1 MPSASLPERA
11 RCAEHTVPTSE
22 AAYDRCQCHHI
33 TNHTA
38 TGHHITNHTATGHH
52 ITNHTAIGHHITNH
66 TATGHHITNHTVTG
80 HHITNHTTT
89 GHHITNHTATDIV
102 VRRVRKIKQRE
113 YLASPRL
120 SVRMAQLTSH

>member
-22 AAYDRCQCHHI
+22 AAYDRCQC
-33 TNHTA
+33 
-38 TGHHITNHTATGHH
+38 
-52 ITNHTAIGHHITNH
+52 HHITNH